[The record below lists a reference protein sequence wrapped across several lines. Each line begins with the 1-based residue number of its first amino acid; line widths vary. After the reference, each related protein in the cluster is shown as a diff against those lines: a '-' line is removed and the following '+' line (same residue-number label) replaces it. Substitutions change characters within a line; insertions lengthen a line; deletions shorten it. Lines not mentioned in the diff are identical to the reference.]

1 MLQRLGEIMLIP
13 KLKSPHVDNLLKQ
26 RFGVDREQAILDEVC
41 VDAPIG
47 CGKPVANFRT
57 EADANEYEISGL
69 CQSCQDKLFD

>member
-1 MLQRLGEIMLIP
+1 MLIP